1 MPALEREPPAGGP
14 IIRGFAGRGFR
25 LGEDEVYPDGLLLT
39 WERATGW
46 TAPPLDAL
54 AESDVAALLDPL
66 PEFLLLG
73 TGPTLRRPPPAFV
86 AALEARGLGVE
97 IMDSRAAARLWGV
110 LRSEGRQ
117 IVAALLPL

>member
-1 MPALEREPPAGGP
+1 MPTLEREPPAGGP
-14 IIRGFAGRGFR
+14 IVRGFVGRGFR
-25 LGEDEVYPDGLLLT
+25 LGEDEVYPDGLLMT
-39 WERATGW
+39 WEWAQGW
-46 TAPPLDAL
+46 TAPLLDAL
-54 AESDVAALLDPL
+54 DEADVAALLDPL

-73 TGPTLRRPPPAFV
+73 TGATLRRPPPPFTAG
-86 AALEARGLGVE
+86 LDARGIGVE

>member
-1 MPALEREPPAGGP
+1 MPTIDREQPAGGP
-14 IIRGFAGRGFR
+14 IVRGFVGRGFR
-25 LGEDEVYPDGLLLT
+25 LGEDEVYPDGLLMT
-39 WERATGW
+39 WERAEGW
-46 TAPPLDAL
+46 HAPLLEAL
-54 AESDVAALLDPL
+54 TEADVALLLDPL

-73 TGPTLRRPPPAFV
+73 TGPTLRHPPPTFI
-86 AALEARGLGVE
+86 AAMDAYGIGVE

>member
-1 MPALEREPPAGGP
+1 MPALERERPAGGP
-14 IIRGFAGRGFR
+14 IVKGFTGRGFR

-39 WERATGW
+39 WEQARGW
-46 TAPPLDAL
+46 TAPTLDVL
-54 AESDVAALLDPL
+54 AEADVAIILDPL

-73 TGPTLRRPPPAFV
+73 TGPTLRRPSPAFMT
-86 AALEARGLGVE
+86 AMDARNIGVE